1 MQSLGFT
8 SNLPLHKS
16 VADRFRLS
24 IAVLCIHTFA
34 QEIEQGIADT
44 KQRRNVI
51 VAAGR
56 FQDYWGGFDMEAV
69 VGFQTGHSCL
79 GRHCMERW
87 EVTSHTRRRKWIIL
101 CSRLAPPRLE
111 LATVSFY
118 NSITAVNRCFGVVP
132 HHHSTVAISTF
143 ACLVA
148 HIRST
153 DMISARTVARID
165 ICNHQGCPCTRRK
178 IFIPQGSRGPR
189 CEWSFDLLLSIA
201 FC

>member
-1 MQSLGFT
+1 
-8 SNLPLHKS
+8 
-16 VADRFRLS
+16 
-24 IAVLCIHTFA
+24 
-34 QEIEQGIADT
+34 
-44 KQRRNVI
+44 
-51 VAAGR
+51 
-56 FQDYWGGFDMEAV
+56 MEAV

-101 CSRLAPPRLE
+101 CSRLAPPRLK

-165 ICNHQGCPCTRRK
+165 IYNHQGCPCTRRE
-178 IFIPQGSRGPR
+178 IFISQGSRGPR
-189 CEWSFDLLLSIA
+189 CEWSFDLLLSRA
-201 FC
+201 FCRHSSSNQLGGMHLSRAPWANHVKLCLLDGHKWCCA